1 MTAASVCILLSVI
14 IMKNQELLSTLLIT
28 AQAGQIEIRRI
39 LNTVMESGMRVTLRS
54 QLREYDAMETE
65 ALIIALQRGWELR
78 SLSPAA
84 GFLKDK
90 ITRLRTH
97 ACGSDSKIAE
107 IMIRSNTNAMIRNHR
122 QINRSSGQDSPVL
135 ILAQKMLD
143 CETAH
148 IRRLQQY
155 L

>member
-1 MTAASVCILLSVI
+1 MKRLISLILCAAALLC
-14 IMKNQELLSTLLIT
+14 LC
-28 AQAGQIEIRRI
+28 
-39 LNTVMESGMRVTLRS
+39 
-54 QLREYDAMETE
+54 
-65 ALIIALQRGWELR
+65 
-78 SLSPAA
+78 
-84 GFLKDK
+84 
-90 ITRLRTH
+90 
-97 ACGSDSKIAE
+97 ACGSDPKMAE

-122 QINRSSGQDSPVL
+122 QINRSSGHDSPVL